1 MRTALLSLLAIS
13 GALAQTGKISGV
25 VVDSASHQPV
35 KKASVSIIF
44 LGDATGNGLSE
55 KEGPHNLTT
64 DASGAFAFNDL
75 SPGQYQLIVTHQNY
89 PQARMGGVRKTVQ
102 LTAVDSAE
110 NITVELIPGAA
121 VTGHVVDEDG
131 DPLTG
136 CNIQP
141 HAAKDFNQ
149 GIAMMRNS
157 VARDDGSYRIYGIPP
172 GKYTITAQCMGPGLP
187 TTSVSPKR
195 PIHRRPPLIRRSF
208 IPPRATFSRL
218 RLWSYCRERRNR
230 ASISKS
236 VRCRSPTFTA
246 HWWLEAPI
254 GADARICR
262 FNSHHLTRAALRS
275 FAFSGGARIDPKDGT
290 FEFRQ
295 VFPGSYRLVVF
306 SQDFSPRPVSPPDA
320 SNQVGAVARVDV
332 ADKPIE
338 LSLSLHRAVN
348 ISGTVEIERSNN
360 GADPIPLSQIN
371 IQFMSE
377 TQFGPGPSPAQVN
390 DDGTFT
396 IKSVLPGEWR
406 IRLNAPG
413 AFAKSVR
420 LGADDVT
427 NQLLDLTSGSAAPL
441 HIVVSNNT
449 ATVRGTAPAGQM
461 ILASRIVE
469 DDGAFGWGQGA
480 QVDSNGQ
487 FVLAGLAPGKYRIV
501 VGESG
506 GPMPEEGGQEVT
518 VAEGETATVD
528 IKADAIK
535 PDAKP

>member
-13 GALAQTGKISGV
+13 SALAQTGKIAGV
-25 VVDSASHQPV
+25 VVESASHQPV

-44 LGDATGNGLSE
+44 LGDATGNGPSQ
-55 KEGPHNLTT
+55 KEGPHNLIT

-89 PQARMGGVRKTVQ
+89 PQARMGGVHKTVQ
-102 LTAVDSAE
+102 LTAVDSAASV
-110 NITVELIPGAA
+110 TVELIPGAA

-157 VARDDGSYRIYGIPP
+157 VARDDGSYRISGIPP
-172 GKYTITAQCMGPGLP
+172 GKYTITAQCMTPVFQPRPLSEGPDPPPSAAYPLQFYPAARDIQSAQIVELLP
-187 TTSVSPKR
+187 GTEKSGVDFQVR
-195 PIHRRPPLIRRSF
+195 PAPVTHIHGTLVAGTADWRGRDDLQIQLAPLDPRGSRSF
-208 IPPRATFSRL
+208 
-218 RLWSYCRERRNR
+218 
-230 ASISKS
+230 
-236 VRCRSPTFTA
+236 V
-246 HWWLEAPI
+246 
-254 GADARICR
+254 
-262 FNSHHLTRAALRS
+262 
-275 FAFSGGARIDPKDGT
+275 FAGGARIDPKDGT

-295 VFPGSYRLVVF
+295 VFPGSYRVEVF
-306 SQDFSPRPVSPPDA
+306 SQDFSARSGPPDA
-320 SNQVGAVARVDV
+320 SNRVGAIARVDV

-338 LSLSLHRAVN
+338 LSLPLHRAVD

-360 GADPIPLSQIN
+360 AVEPPTSGQIN
-371 IQFMSE
+371 IQLTSE
-377 TQFGPGPSPAQVN
+377 TQFGPAPTPTQVN

-406 IRLNAPG
+406 IRLNGPA

-420 LGADDVT
+420 FGADDVT
-427 NQLLDLTSGSAAPL
+427 NQPLDLTSGSAAPL

-461 ILASRIVE
+461 IIAARIGDEE
-469 DDGAFGWGQGA
+469 DAIGWQQAA

-487 FVLAGLAPGKYRIV
+487 FVLPFLPPGKYRIV
-501 VGESG
+501 AGELG

-528 IKADAIK
+528 IKPDAIK

>member
-172 GKYTITAQCMGPGLP
+172 GKYTITAQCMAPVFQP
-187 TTSVSPKR
+187 HP
-195 PIHRRPPLIRRSF
+195 
-208 IPPRATFSRL
+208 FS
-218 RLWSYCRERRNR
+218 
-230 ASISKS
+230 
-236 VRCRSPTFTA
+236 
-246 HWWLEAPI
+246 EAPDPPPSAAYPPQFYPAARDI
-254 GADARICR
+254 QSAQIVELLPGTEKSGIDFQIRPVPVTHIHGTLLAGSADWRGREDLQIQLAPLDPRG
-262 FNSHHLTRAALRS
+262 SRS

-348 ISGTVEIERSNN
+348 ISGTVEIERSNI

>member
-13 GALAQTGKISGV
+13 NALAQTGKIAGV

-44 LGDATGNGLSE
+44 LGDAAGIASGPSQ
-55 KEGPHNLTT
+55 KEGPHNLIT
-64 DASGAFAFNDL
+64 DASGAFAFSDL

-89 PQARMGGVRKTVQ
+89 PQARMGGVHKIVQ

-110 NITVELIPGAA
+110 TVTMELIPGAA
-121 VTGHVVDEDG
+121 ITGHVVDEDG

-141 HAAKDFNQ
+141 HSAKDFNQ
-149 GIAMMRNS
+149 GIAMMHNS
-157 VARDDGSYRIYGIPP
+157 VARDDGSYRISGIPP
-172 GKYTITAQCMGPGLP
+172 GKYTITAQCMTPVFQPRPLSEGPDPPPSAAYPMLFYPAASDIKSAQIVELLP
-187 TTSVSPKR
+187 GTEKSGIDFQIR
-195 PIHRRPPLIRRSF
+195 PAPVTHIHGTLVAGSADWRGRDDLQVQLAPLDPRGPRSF
-208 IPPRATFSRL
+208 
-218 RLWSYCRERRNR
+218 
-230 ASISKS
+230 
-236 VRCRSPTFTA
+236 VFT
-246 HWWLEAPI
+246 
-254 GADARICR
+254 
-262 FNSHHLTRAALRS
+262 
-275 FAFSGGARIDPKDGT
+275 GGTRIDPKDGT

-295 VFPGSYRLVVF
+295 VFPGSYRVMVF
-306 SQDFSPRPVSPPDA
+306 SQDFSARPGPPDA
-320 SNQVGAVARVDV
+320 GNRVGAVARVDV

-338 LSLSLHRAVN
+338 LSLQLHRAVD
-348 ISGTVEIERSNN
+348 ISGTVEIERSNS
-360 GADPIPLSQIN
+360 AAEPLTPSQIN
-371 IQFMSE
+371 IQLTAES
-377 TQFGPGPSPAQVN
+377 QFGPGPTPTQVN

-406 IRLNAPG
+406 LRLNAPG

-427 NQLLDLTSGSAAPL
+427 DKPLELTSGSAAPL

-449 ATVRGTAPAGQM
+449 ASIRGTASAGQM
-461 ILASRIVE
+461 IFAARIVDEE
-469 DDGAFGWGQGA
+469 DALGWQQGT

-487 FVLAGLAPGKYRIV
+487 FVLPGLAPGKYRIV
-501 VGESG
+501 AGELGS
-506 GPMPEEGGQEVT
+506 PMPEEGGQEVT

-528 IKADAIK
+528 IKPDAIK